1 MSILLSRC
9 YVRAGLSVKKT
20 KQKQKTI
27 QYKKQNKTEKDPSI
41 NRRAIFTSALEE
53 IIETWPKCYP

>member
-9 YVRAGLSVKKT
+9 YVRADLSVKK
-20 KQKQKTI
+20 QNRN
-27 QYKKQNKTEKDPSI
+27 KKQYNTKNKTEKDPSI
-41 NRRAIFTSALEE
+41 NRRAIFKSALEE

>member
-9 YVRAGLSVKKT
+9 YVRADLSLKK
-20 KQKQKTI
+20 

-41 NRRAIFTSALEE
+41 NRRAIFKSALEE

>member
-9 YVRAGLSVKKT
+9 YVRADLSVKKT

-41 NRRAIFTSALEE
+41 NRRAIFKSALEE